1 MNLQFISDST
11 GETTGVY
18 IPIKEWNELKS
29 KFKEI
34 EQVEIDTPDWHKDIV
49 RQRLADY
56 KKKLNKL
63 LILMPL
69 WMISKTHFNVQD
81 RHIAAC

>member
-29 KFKEI
+29 KFKGI
-34 EQVEIDTPDWHKDIV
+34 EQVEIDIPEWHKDIV
-49 RQRLADY
+49 RERLADY
-56 KKKLNKL
+56 KNNPGQVLDFDTAMDDIEKAL
-63 LILMPL
+63 
-69 WMISKTHFNVQD
+69 
-81 RHIAAC
+81 

>member
-34 EQVEIDTPDWHKDIV
+34 EQVEIDIPEWHKDIV

-56 KKKLNKL
+56 KKNPGQAMDFDTAMDDIESAL
-63 LILMPL
+63 
-69 WMISKTHFNVQD
+69 
-81 RHIAAC
+81 